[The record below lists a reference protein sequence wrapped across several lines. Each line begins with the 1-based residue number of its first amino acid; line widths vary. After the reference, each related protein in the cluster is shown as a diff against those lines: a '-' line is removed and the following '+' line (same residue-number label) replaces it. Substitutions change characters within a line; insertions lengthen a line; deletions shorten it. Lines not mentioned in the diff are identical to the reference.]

1 MKSLNFYTFLWLIN
15 LELNNQN
22 SLNRGIVMKKIIVIF
37 VIILSVFGLGCTS
50 QNDSVSDQDDG
61 STVPA
66 DQQEIQGIWQGVL
79 EVSGA
84 KLRIVFNISAGQ
96 NSTLTATMDSPDQGV
111 IGIPVDKV
119 TFQNDNLDLEVLSI
133 PGVYN
138 GRFSEDNQTIN
149 GHWEQSG
156 QSFPLIL
163 QRIDKA
169 PVLNRPQEPKRPYP
183 YKDEEVIYK
192 NETTGIELAGTLTLP
207 TSEGPSPAV
216 LLITGS
222 GAQDRNETIVGHRPF
237 LVLSDYLTRRGIA
250 VLRVDDRGIGG
261 SNGNVSQA
269 TSEDFAGDVLTGVEY
284 LKGREEIDPE
294 KIGLIGH
301 SEGGIIAP
309 MVAVRSEDV
318 AFIVMMAGSGLTGE
332 EILYLQAELISRS
345 EGVSDDEIAKER
357 EIQSRIFDVVKNET
371 DNAAAEKKLNEIL
384 DEIEMPKENRQ
395 AEIEKI
401 LSPWFRF
408 FLTYDPKSTL
418 INVQCPVLAIIG
430 EKDLQV
436 PSEQNL
442 PAIEEA
448 LRTGGN
454 KNYTVMELPDLNHLF
469 QTAIT
474 GSPSE
479 YEQIEETIS
488 PSALEV
494 IGDWILQHIE
504 DI

>member
-50 QNDSVSDQDDG
+50 QNDSVSDQDDE

-66 DQQEIQGIWQGVL
+66 DQQYIQGIWQGIL

-332 EILYLQAELISRS
+332 EILYLQAGFYVGAGYRGEPCGMTGGKITVFGNARDYVGEHLCGGEITIKGNAGILPGISNKGGKIIIEGDTAMPGS
-345 EGVSDDEIAKER
+345 EMTKGTIIVKGTVTEMMPVYKKEGIETIDGVEYTKYVG
-357 EIQSRIFDVVKNET
+357 DVVV
-371 DNAAAEKKLNEIL
+371 DGA
-384 DEIEMPKENRQ
+384 
-395 AEIEKI
+395 
-401 LSPWFRF
+401 
-408 FLTYDPKSTL
+408 
-418 INVQCPVLAIIG
+418 G
-430 EKDLQV
+430 E
-436 PSEQNL
+436 
-442 PAIEEA
+442 
-448 LRTGGN
+448 
-454 KNYTVMELPDLNHLF
+454 LF
-469 QTAIT
+469 
-474 GSPSE
+474 
-479 YEQIEETIS
+479 
-488 PSALEV
+488 V
-494 IGDWILQHIE
+494 K
-504 DI
+504 

>member
-1 MKSLNFYTFLWLIN
+1 MKRS
-15 LELNNQN
+15 
-22 SLNRGIVMKKIIVIF
+22 IVIF

-50 QNDSVSDQDDG
+50 QNDNIPDQDDEG
-61 STVPA
+61 TIPA
-66 DQQEIQGIWQGVL
+66 DQQDIQGIWQGVI
-79 EVSGA
+79 EVSGT
-84 KLRIVFNISAGQ
+84 KLRLVINISSEQ
-96 NSTLTATMDSPDQGV
+96 NSTLTATLDSPDQGV
-111 IGIPVDKV
+111 TGIPIDKV
-119 TFQNDNLDLEVLSI
+119 TFQNDNLNLEVESI
-133 PGVYN
+133 HGVYN
-138 GRFSEDNQTIN
+138 GKFGEDDQTIN

-156 QSFPLIL
+156 QSFPLLL
-163 QRIDKA
+163 QRLDKA
-169 PVLNRPQEPKRPYP
+169 PVLNRPQEPDRPYP
-183 YKDEEVIYK
+183 YEDEEVIYK

-207 TSEGPSPAV
+207 TSEGPFPAV

-222 GAQDRNETIVGHRPF
+222 GAQDRNETILGHRPF

-261 SNGNVSQA
+261 STGNVSQA

-284 LKGREEIDPE
+284 LKGHKEIDSE

-309 MVAVRSEDV
+309 MAAVRSGDV
-318 AFIVMMAGSGLTGE
+318 AFIVMMGGPGVAGE
-332 EILYLQAELISRS
+332 EILYLQTELLLRS

-357 EIQSRIFDVVKNET
+357 EVQSRIFDVVKNET

-384 DEIEMPKENRQ
+384 DEIEMPKENKL
-395 AEIEKI
+395 AEIERC
-401 LSPWFRF
+401 LSPWFRYY
-408 FLTYDPKSTL
+408 LTYDPKPTL

-436 PSEQNL
+436 PSRQNL

-454 KNYTVMELPDLNHLF
+454 KDYTIMELPGLNHLF

-479 YEQIEETIS
+479 YQQIEETLS
-488 PSALEV
+488 PTALEV
-494 IGDWILQHIE
+494 IGDWILQHTENI
-504 DI
+504 

>member
-1 MKSLNFYTFLWLIN
+1 
-15 LELNNQN
+15 
-22 SLNRGIVMKKIIVIF
+22 MKKSIVIF
-37 VIILSVFGLGCTS
+37 VIILSIVGLGCTS
-50 QNDSVSDQDDG
+50 PNDSVSDQDYEG
-61 STVPA
+61 TVLA
-66 DQQEIQGIWQGVL
+66 DQQDIQGIWQGVL
-79 EVSGA
+79 EVSGT
-84 KLRIVFNISAGQ
+84 KLRIVVNISAGQ

-119 TFQNDNLDLEVLSI
+119 TFQNDNLNIEIQSI

-138 GRFSEDNQTIN
+138 GRFSEDDQTIN
-149 GHWEQSG
+149 GNWEQSG

-169 PVLNRPQEPKRPYP
+169 PVPNRPQEPERPYP

-207 TSEGPSPAV
+207 TSEGPFPAV

-222 GAQDRNETIVGHRPF
+222 GAQDRNETILGHSPF

-261 SNGNVSQA
+261 SSGNVSQA

-309 MVAVRSEDV
+309 MAAVRSEDV
-318 AFIVMMAGSGLTGE
+318 AFIVMMGGPGVTGE
-332 EILYLQAELISRS
+332 EILYLQSELMLIS
-345 EGVSDDEIAKER
+345 EGVSDDEITRNR
-357 EIQSRIFDVVKNET
+357 EMQSRIFDVVKNEI

-384 DEIEMPKENRQ
+384 DETEMSKENKQ
-395 AEIEKI
+395 AEIEKC
-401 LSPWFRF
+401 LSPWFRY
-408 FLTYDPKSTL
+408 FLTYDPKPTL

-430 EKDLQV
+430 EKDMQV
-436 PSEQNL
+436 PSRQNL
-442 PAIEEA
+442 PVIEEA
-448 LRTGGN
+448 LQTGGN
-454 KNYTVMELPDLNHLF
+454 KDYTVMELPDLNHLF

-474 GSPSE
+474 GFPSE
-479 YEQIEETIS
+479 YQQIEETIS
-488 PSALEV
+488 PTALEV
-494 IGDWILQHIE
+494 IGDWILQHTE